1 MGVRG
6 DTLPFAQPE
15 KYKAVCDCT
24 TLPHRYERLVD
35 YSQDPG
41 TYSFLE
47 VICLLSLAVSKVAH
61 GTGSKFV
68 PQGSLAMQFHTTPTQ
83 STCMRNL
90 KMNIICDFHVSHK
103 AICFPPKKIV

>member
-24 TLPHRYERLVD
+24 TLPQRYERLVD

-68 PQGSLAMQFHTTPTQ
+68 PQGSLAMQFHTTLTQ

-90 KMNIICDFHVSHK
+90 KMNFICDFHVSHK